1 MSTCAPVLFIKVS
14 IMSNNDINRKAL
26 EYHSAFPAGKLEVK
40 ATKPLENQED
50 LSLAY
55 TPGVAAPCL
64 EIQED
69 YHKAYRYTSK
79 GNLVAVI
86 TNGTAVLGLGNIGA
100 LAGKPVMEGKSVLF
114 KKLSGI
120 DAIDIEVDATDI
132 DEFCRTVRNIA
143 PTFGGIN
150 LEDIKAPE
158 CFEIEKRLREE
169 LHIPL
174 MHDDQHGTAII
185 SAAALVNALEIAG
198 KHIGDVKMV
207 VSGAGAA
214 AIACTRMY
222 VSLGLRSENVVMCDS
237 KGVVR
242 ADRTDLNEYKR
253 EFATTR
259 DLHTLAEAMA
269 GADVFVGFSKGGTV
283 TQDMVRSMGS
293 HPVIIAMANPVP
305 EIGYCEAKEARPDAI
320 MATGR
325 SDTPN
330 QVNNVSGF
338 PYIFRGALDTWSSAI
353 NEEMKHAAV
362 KALAELAKEPVP
374 DPVLKEYG
382 LKELHYGPEYII
394 PKALDPRLLVKV
406 STAVA
411 KAAISSGVAHRT
423 ITDWDAYAEELR
435 RWMEVK

>member
-1 MSTCAPVLFIKVS
+1 MN
-14 IMSNNDINRKAL
+14 NNDINQKAL
-26 EYHSAFPAGKLEVK
+26 EYHAAFPAGKLAVK
-40 ATKPLENQED
+40 ATKPLDNQED

-64 EIQED
+64 EIQKD
-69 YHKAYRYTSK
+69 YHKSYRYTSK

-132 DEFCRTVRNIA
+132 DEFCRTVKNIA

-185 SAAALVNALEIAG
+185 SAAALLNALEIAG
-198 KHIGDVKMV
+198 KKMEDVKMV

-214 AIACTRMY
+214 AIACTKMY
-222 VSLGLRSENVVMCDS
+222 VSLGLRKENVVMCDS

-242 ADRTDLNEYKR
+242 ADREDINEYKR
-253 EFATTR
+253 AFATTR
-259 DLHTLAEAMA
+259 DLHTLAEAMV

-283 TQDMVRSMGS
+283 SQDMVRTMAEN
-293 HPVIIAMANPVP
+293 PVIIAMANPVP
-305 EIGYCEAKEARPDAI
+305 EIGYNEAKEARPDAI

-362 KALAELAKEPVP
+362 KALADLAKEDVP
-374 DPVLKEYG
+374 EAVLKEYG
-382 LKELHYGPEYII
+382 LKELHFGPDYII

-411 KAAISSGVAHRT
+411 KAAISSGVAHRK

-435 RWMEVK
+435 NWMKAE